1 MFLLTKIAKRAMLPI
16 VAYTL
21 AILIPSSMIAS
32 FTHGLPNGLQ
42 STVAALPMSLPMLL
56 AFYLVYGRMPGGMF
70 RFWLATGGAG
80 ILAGIAAPFATQLAS
95 HVIVLQH

>member
-1 MFLLTKIAKRAMLPI
+1 MLLVSRLVKRALLPV

-21 AILIPSSMIAS
+21 AVLIPSSMIAT

-42 STVAALPMSLPMLL
+42 STVAALPMSLPMLI
-56 AFYLVYGRMPGGMF
+56 AFYLVYGRMPGGLV

-80 ILAGIAAPFATQLAS
+80 ILAGIAAPFATQLMS
-95 HVIVLQH
+95 HVLVFQH